1 MNGVLIVSI
10 IHRSVVFFAK
20 YRSPAVQ
27 FTTFSILPQTLYC
40 TSQDMPAI
48 LTPSL
53 VLSHEEWPDAD
64 SDGALI
70 TTPSDKDDETKNPC
84 DARHRTHW
92 ELRVRRSRL

>member
-1 MNGVLIVSI
+1 
-10 IHRSVVFFAK
+10 
-20 YRSPAVQ
+20 
-27 FTTFSILPQTLYC
+27 
-40 TSQDMPAI
+40 MPAI

-64 SDGALI
+64 FDGALI